1 MGERGRFTAFVLRR
15 ANLELA
21 RRVGIAIVLAAG
33 STACGGADDDVLGP
47 GAAGAG
53 GATEGIAGQSS
64 WIGQS
69 GAGGAGG
76 AADAGV
82 PPPPDAGA
90 AGAPSVDECP
100 RVRVVVA
107 AGATL
112 NVRPEPSTAQA
123 PVGTLANGS
132 IVDKIADVQGESVN
146 GSTLWYQI
154 SSPNVS
160 GYVSST
166 YAECTTDQ
174 APVLTPPTGY
184 YLPLQCGKSAKIS
197 QGNFGSFSHA
207 GKSAYA
213 FDFSLGVGTP
223 MVAMADGVVLHVYD
237 KTKPGDPCYDGG
249 GSSCY
254 PYANLVV
261 LLHGDG
267 TASIYKHLSKVLVSL
282 NDFVPRGT
290 PIGLSGSTGYSTGP
304 HAHVMREENC
314 GVANCQSIP
323 LSFADVSGNGVP
335 TTGQTVTSGNCP

>member
-1 MGERGRFTAFVLRR
+1 M
-15 ANLELA
+15 
-21 RRVGIAIVLAAG
+21 
-33 STACGGADDDVLGP
+33 
-47 GAAGAG
+47 
-53 GATEGIAGQSS
+53 
-64 WIGQS
+64 
-69 GAGGAGG
+69 
-76 AADAGV
+76 
-82 PPPPDAGA
+82 
-90 AGAPSVDECP
+90 
-100 RVRVVVA
+100 VA

-112 NVRPEPSTAQA
+112 NVRPDPSTSQA
-123 PVGTLANGS
+123 PVGTLPNGA
-132 IVDKIADVQGESVN
+132 IVDVVAEVQGESVSGN
-146 GSTLWYQI
+146 TLWFQVSSPKVSGFI
-154 SSPNVS
+154 SSV
-160 GYVSST
+160 
-166 YAECTTDQ
+166 YAECTLEEP
-174 APVLTPPTGY
+174 PVLTPPGAY
-184 YLPLQCGKSAKIS
+184 YLPLECGKSAKIS
-197 QGNFGSFSHA
+197 QGNFGSFSHS
-207 GKSAYA
+207 GKSKYA

-267 TASIYKHLSKVLVSL
+267 SASIYKHLSKVLVSL

-323 LSFADVSGNGVP
+323 LSFADVAGNGVP